1 MARFVTLLRRP
12 VAAVVLLAIPAAML
26 AGCGESR
33 DEVLAEKV
41 ARAENAAERAD
52 KAQQAAEHAARS
64 AGARYSNSVIEK
76 DEAPPPV
83 GDETQAAPIDTANAS
98 SEQNTDLAAALNGPA
113 N

>member
-1 MARFVTLLRRP
+1 M
-12 VAAVVLLAIPAAML
+12 VLLAIPAAML

-41 ARAENAAERAD
+41 ARAENAAERAE
-52 KAQQAAEHAARS
+52 KAQQAAEHAAKS
-64 AGARYSNSVIEK
+64 AGARFSNSVIER

-83 GDETQAAPIDTANAS
+83 GDETQEAPVDTANAS
-98 SEQNTDLAAALNGPA
+98 ADQQNTDLAAALSGPS